1 MATDQTFIIVGASLA
16 GAKAAETLR
25 TEGFDG
31 RVVLIGEET
40 ERPYERPMLSKEYL
54 RGDKPAEKLYVHEEG
69 FYAEKDIKLLTGTRV
84 ASLDAGAHEIT
95 LQDGRRVPY
104 SRLLLATGATP
115 RRIPV
120 PGAELAGVAYLRRM
134 SDSDD
139 LRAAI
144 KAATRV
150 VVIGAGW
157 IGSEVAASA
166 SQLGAEVSVVAP
178 EEVPLERVLGPLLGG
193 VYRDLHAEHGVDL
206 HLSTQVEAIVG
217 NDVAQGVRTTDGDV
231 IEGDLI
237 VVGVGV
243 SPRDELAQY
252 AGLTL
257 DNGIVVDEF
266 LRTSAPDVFAAGDVA
281 SAWNPMYNRHIRMEH
296 WANALNQ
303 GKTAGR
309 NMLSQ
314 DSQGTAYT
322 KLPYFYSDQ
331 YDLGMEYNGYASDWD
346 RVVIRG
352 DLAAREFIAFWL
364 KDGRVLAGMNAN
376 IWDQGDGIKALV
388 SSGAAI
394 DADRLADQSIP
405 LADLLADPP
414 AKADGSSRD

>member
-1 MATDQTFIIVGASLA
+1 MASEQTFVIVGASLA

-25 TEGFDG
+25 AEGFEG

-54 RGDKPAEKLYVHEEG
+54 RGDKPAAKLYVHDEG
-69 FYAEKDIKLLTGTRV
+69 YYADNDIEMLTGTRV
-84 ASLDAGAHEIT
+84 ASLDAAVHEIT
-95 LQDGRRVPY
+95 LKDGTRMPY
-104 SRLLLATGATP
+104 SRLLLCTGATP

-120 PGAELAGVAYLRRM
+120 PGAELQGVRYLRRM
-134 SDSDD
+134 SDSDA
-139 LRAAI
+139 LRVAI
-144 KAATRV
+144 KAASRV

-166 SQLGAEVSVVAP
+166 RQLGAEVSIVAP
-178 EEVPLERVLGPLLGG
+178 EAVPLERVLGPLLGG

-206 HLSTQVEAIVG
+206 HLSTQIEAIVG
-217 NDVAQGVRTTDGDV
+217 NDSAEGVRTTDGLV
-231 IEGDLI
+231 IEGDLV

-281 SAWNPMYNRHIRMEH
+281 SAWNPMYGRHIRMEH

-303 GKTAGR
+303 GQAAAR
-309 NMLSQ
+309 NMLGK
-314 DSQGTAYT
+314 DTAYT

-346 RVVIRG
+346 RVVVRG
-352 DLAAREFIAFWL
+352 DLAAREFLAFWL

-376 IWDQGDGIKALV
+376 VWDQGDGIKALLR
-388 SSGAAI
+388 SGKAV
-394 DADRLADQSIP
+394 DADRLADLSIP
-405 LADLLADPP
+405 LGDLAT
-414 AKADGSSRD
+414 

>member
-1 MATDQTFIIVGASLA
+1 MASAQTFVIVGASLA

-31 RVVLIGEET
+31 RVVLIGEEK

-54 RGDKPAEKLYVHEEG
+54 RGEKPAAKLYVHDEG
-69 FYAEKDIKLLTGTRV
+69 FYADNDIELLTDTHVASVDAGTREV
-84 ASLDAGAHEIT
+84 T
-95 LQDGRRVPY
+95 VQDGSRIRY
-104 SRLLLATGATP
+104 SRLLLSTGASP
-115 RRIPV
+115 RRLP
-120 PGAELAGVAYLRRM
+120 LAGADLPGVRYLRQM
-134 SDSDD
+134 GDSDA

-144 KAATRV
+144 AAASRV

-166 SQLGAEVSVVAP
+166 RQLGAEVAIVAP
-178 EEVPLERVLGPLLGG
+178 EAVPLERVLGPEVGA

-206 HLSTQVEAIVG
+206 HLSTQIEAIVG
-217 NDVAQGVRTTDGDV
+217 GVAARGVRTTDGSV
-231 IEGDLI
+231 IEGDLV

-243 SPRDELAQY
+243 SPRDELARD

-257 DNGIVVDEF
+257 ANGIVVDEF
-266 LRTSAPDVFAAGDVA
+266 LRTSTPDVFAAGDVA
-281 SAWNPMYNRHIRMEH
+281 ATWNTMYQKRIRMEH

-303 GKTAGR
+303 GQTAAR

-314 DSQGTAYT
+314 DSQDAPYA

-331 YDLGMEYNGYASDWD
+331 YDFGMEYHGYAADWD
-346 RVVIRG
+346 RIVLRG
-352 DLAAREFIAFWL
+352 DAAGREFLAFWL

-376 IWDQGDGIKALV
+376 VWDAGDDIKALV
-388 SSGAAI
+388 RGGATVE
-394 DADRLADQSIP
+394 ADRLADPSVP
-405 LADLLADPP
+405 LADLV
-414 AKADGSSRD
+414 